1 MNRKTVHKWF
11 WVWDF
16 EKEERWL
23 NQMAAQGWALES
35 VGLGTYR
42 FVECEPGEYTIR
54 LEMRPHDSG
63 YMDFLSEM
71 GVECIGRLFAWLYLR
86 KTAADGPFDLFSD
99 IDSRTAHLRR
109 IERSLL
115 LIGLANL
122 LIGLVNWQTM
132 GWVNLLCANLLM
144 YAYGRI
150 RGRREALDDER
161 LLHE

>member
-1 MNRKTVHKWF
+1 MNRKTVHKWW

-35 VGLGTYR
+35 VSWCTYR
-42 FVECEPGEYTIR
+42 FVECQPGEYIFR
-54 LEMRPHDSG
+54 LEMRGHDSA
-63 YMDFLSEM
+63 YLDFLSEI
-71 GVECIGRLFAWLYLR
+71 GVEYVGRLVQWIYL
-86 KTAADGPFDLFSD
+86 KKPAADGPFDLFSD
-99 IDSRTAHLRR
+99 IDSRIAHLRR
-109 IERSLL
+109 IDRSLL

-122 LIGLVNWQTM
+122 LIGLAGWQQL

-150 RGRREALDDER
+150 RGRREHLEEER

>member
-1 MNRKTVHKWF
+1 MNRKTVHKLF
-11 WVWDF
+11 FVWEF

-23 NQMAAQGWALES
+23 NDMAAQGWALES
-35 VGLGTYR
+35 VGWCTYR
-42 FVECEPGEYTIR
+42 FVECEPGAYIFR
-54 LEMRPHDSG
+54 LEMRDRDSA
-63 YMDFLSEM
+63 YLDFLAEM
-71 GVECIGRLFAWLYLR
+71 GVEYVGRVVQWIYL
-86 KTAADGPFDLFSD
+86 KKPAADGPFDLFSD

-122 LIGLVNWQTM
+122 LIGLANWQHY
-132 GWVNLLCANLLM
+132 GWINLLCANLLM

-150 RGRREALDDER
+150 RGRREQLDQER

>member
-1 MNRKTVHKWF
+1 MNRKTVHKWY

-23 NQMAAQGWALES
+23 NEMAAQGWALES
-35 VGLGTYR
+35 VGWCTYR
-42 FVECEPGEYTIR
+42 FVACEPGEFTVR
-54 LEMRPHDSG
+54 VEMRGPDQS
-63 YMDFLSEM
+63 YLDFLSEI
-71 GVECIGRLFAWLYLR
+71 GVEYVGRVFAWIYL
-86 KTAADGPFDLFSD
+86 KKPAAEGAFDLFSD
-99 IDSRTAHLRR
+99 IDSRRAHLCR

-122 LIGLVNWQTM
+122 LIGVVNYDHI
-132 GWVNLLCANLLM
+132 GWLNLLVANLLM

-150 RGRREALDDER
+150 RGRREQLDEER